1 VIPVVSRSVSDIMTK
16 DVVTV
21 PPDASFKAVVCALEG
36 RRVDAAPVVD
46 AAGRVVGVV
55 SEADLTCHDEQ
66 EASLAALLLGGRDR
80 RTHARKARGR
90 TAREL
95 MTSPALAVEP
105 DATVCQALEQM
116 QRSGIGRVLVID
128 DGRLVGIVT
137 RSDVLR
143 VYTRPDDEIA
153 AEIEQAARR
162 SVGECPA
169 RLDVEVRDGIAIL
182 RGWVERT
189 SCAWALAGVARGV
202 PGVVDVDDD
211 ILSDIDDT
219 EVNELAL
226 RGPFL

>member
-1 VIPVVSRSVSDIMTK
+1 VASRSVSDIMTR

-21 PPDASFKAVVCALEG
+21 SPDDSFKAVVCALEG
-36 RRVDAAPVVD
+36 KRVDAAPVVD
-46 AAGRVVGVV
+46 GDGRVLGVV
-55 SEADLTCHDEQ
+55 SESDLTCHDEQ
-66 EASLAALLLGGRDR
+66 EAGLAALLLGGRDR
-80 RTHARKARGR
+80 RAHARKARGR

-95 MTSPALAVEP
+95 MTSPALAVDP

-116 QRSGIGRVLVID
+116 QRSGIGRVLVLE
-128 DGRLVGIVT
+128 DGRLAGIVT

-143 VYTRPDDEIA
+143 VYTRPDEEIA
-153 AEIEQAARR
+153 RDVEAAALR

-169 RLDVEVRDGIAIL
+169 RLDVEVRDGIAVL

-189 SCAWALAGVARGV
+189 SCAWALAGVARNV